1 MISQV
6 PSYPIVAHTA
16 NNANAEAAA
25 TQLSKAAADR
35 EQASKPEI
43 YRNVER
49 LAEVLD
55 TSKTPGNETEPGK
68 SSVEEKD
75 NQQHIEQIERK
86 AKRTRRRQRGVSAS
100 GDGSPRENVKL
111 DTSPIRFDPA
121 ATVKKMKVTRSLVQ
135 AQNELPVLDFEITRA
150 VEANLRQAEH
160 QIELLRERID
170 GFQMSLNNRRERYQD
185 LFDSGEVSTD
195 GVHAGIL
202 DEAIRFLT
210 ATPMNDN
217 NERAIGG
224 LPRQEAVV
232 RYVSFANVPEPAVVA
247 QPGEIK
253 FDLVA

>member
-35 EQASKPEI
+35 EQAAKPEI
-43 YRNVER
+43 YRNIER

-55 TSKTPGNETEPGK
+55 TKQAPGK
-68 SSVEEKD
+68 EADAGPASVR
-75 NQQHIEQIERK
+75 QQDDQQRIEQLERK
-86 AKRTRRRQRGVSAS
+86 TKKARKRHKIQAPSRDARTAAT
-100 GDGSPRENVKL
+100 KAY
-111 DTSPIRFDPA
+111 DTSPIPFDPVG
-121 ATVKKMKVTRSLVQ
+121 TVKKMKVTRSLVQ

-160 QIELLRERID
+160 QIQLLRERID
-170 GFQMSLNNRRERYQD
+170 GFQMSLNSRRERFQE
-185 LFDSGEVSTD
+185 LFDNGEVSAN
-195 GVHAGIL
+195 GVHAGVL
-202 DEAIRFLT
+202 EEAIRLLS
-210 ATPMNDN
+210 PSPGNDD
-217 NERAIGG
+217 GG
-224 LPRQEAVV
+224 REMGDLSSRQAVI
-232 RYVSFANVPEPAVVA
+232 RYVSFANAPDGATVA